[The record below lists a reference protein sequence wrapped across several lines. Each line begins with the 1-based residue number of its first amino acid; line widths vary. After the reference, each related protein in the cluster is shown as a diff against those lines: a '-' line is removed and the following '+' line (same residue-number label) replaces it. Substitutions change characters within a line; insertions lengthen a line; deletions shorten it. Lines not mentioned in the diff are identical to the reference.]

1 MRSTGRVIDT
11 TYPLVASGH
20 ATEVKLTMPREWLRS
35 LLRRNPTLFT
45 HWALGPAAG

>member
-20 ATEVKLTMPREWLRS
+20 ATEVKLTMPPAIRQKTTETAGLNLDPDQLS
-35 LLRRNPTLFT
+35 L
-45 HWALGPAAG
+45 